1 MEDRKDLH
9 RRILVNLGVALA
21 GVLFLIFVVPQLVRF
36 LMPLIV
42 AWIVA
47 MIANPIIRFLEKR
60 IKIMRKHGS
69 ALVIILVLAA
79 LIAAFY
85 GLAVLVASQFS
96 SWVTELPE
104 VYDSVTQNLQH
115 LFRLLHQKYNII
127 PADVKLAFDQRE
139 NMLDSYIQKAID
151 GLLKMVKSGSLSKV
165 SSLASSLMDFLVY
178 AILTILASYFMT
190 VEKDHF
196 TKLLQEKT
204 PAGVQRIWD
213 KIKKIFIRAIGGYF
227 KAHFQIM
234 IVIFFITVIPFA
246 FMGISY
252 SGLLAVVIAIV
263 DFLPFFGAGT
273 VLVPWAVYR
282 LVTGSYTYAA
292 ILFVIYVVV
301 LIVRQALEPKLIGD
315 NIGTSPFE
323 TLVFMLVGYRLAG
336 MLGLI
341 VGIPVGMIL
350 VECYRE
356 GMFDDY
362 IREKIMRYASG
373 NTDDLN
379 RIKQQMTMEA
389 ITQGTAEHI
398 MHHAMINFILNGEMR
413 FMQFDFTRESEDTK
427 EPKVPLKE
435 RGL

>member
-1 MEDRKDLH
+1 MEDQKDLH

-151 GLLKMVKSGSLSKV
+151 GLLKMVNSGSLSKV

-362 IREKIMRYASG
+362 IRGIKILAR
-373 NTDDLN
+373 D
-379 RIKQQMTMEA
+379 
-389 ITQGTAEHI
+389 
-398 MHHAMINFILNGEMR
+398 INEYR
-413 FMQFDFTRESEDTK
+413 K
-427 EPKVPLKE
+427 Y
-435 RGL
+435 

>member
-273 VLVPWAVYR
+273 VLVPWTVYR

-350 VECYRE
+350 MECYRE

-362 IREKIMRYASG
+362 IRGIKILAR
-373 NTDDLN
+373 D
-379 RIKQQMTMEA
+379 
-389 ITQGTAEHI
+389 
-398 MHHAMINFILNGEMR
+398 INEYR
-413 FMQFDFTRESEDTK
+413 K
-427 EPKVPLKE
+427 Y
-435 RGL
+435 

>member
-292 ILFVIYVVV
+292 ILFVIYAVV

-362 IREKIMRYASG
+362 IRGIKILAR
-373 NTDDLN
+373 D
-379 RIKQQMTMEA
+379 
-389 ITQGTAEHI
+389 
-398 MHHAMINFILNGEMR
+398 INEYR
-413 FMQFDFTRESEDTK
+413 K
-427 EPKVPLKE
+427 Y
-435 RGL
+435 

>member
-204 PAGVQRIWD
+204 PA
-213 KIKKIFIRAIGGYF
+213 
-227 KAHFQIM
+227 
-234 IVIFFITVIPFA
+234 
-246 FMGISY
+246 
-252 SGLLAVVIAIV
+252 
-263 DFLPFFGAGT
+263 
-273 VLVPWAVYR
+273 
-282 LVTGSYTYAA
+282 AA
-292 ILFVIYVVV
+292 Y
-301 LIVRQALEPKLIGD
+301 
-315 NIGTSPFE
+315 
-323 TLVFMLVGYRLAG
+323 
-336 MLGLI
+336 LG
-341 VGIPVGMIL
+341 
-350 VECYRE
+350 
-356 GMFDDY
+356 
-362 IREKIMRYASG
+362 
-373 NTDDLN
+373 
-379 RIKQQMTMEA
+379 
-389 ITQGTAEHI
+389 
-398 MHHAMINFILNGEMR
+398 
-413 FMQFDFTRESEDTK
+413 
-427 EPKVPLKE
+427 
-435 RGL
+435 

>member
-1 MEDRKDLH
+1 
-9 RRILVNLGVALA
+9 
-21 GVLFLIFVVPQLVRF
+21 
-36 LMPLIV
+36 
-42 AWIVA
+42 
-47 MIANPIIRFLEKR
+47 
-60 IKIMRKHGS
+60 
-69 ALVIILVLAA
+69 
-79 LIAAFY
+79 
-85 GLAVLVASQFS
+85 
-96 SWVTELPE
+96 
-104 VYDSVTQNLQH
+104 
-115 LFRLLHQKYNII
+115 
-127 PADVKLAFDQRE
+127 
-139 NMLDSYIQKAID
+139 MLDSYIQKAID

-362 IREKIMRYASG
+362 IRGIKILAR
-373 NTDDLN
+373 D
-379 RIKQQMTMEA
+379 
-389 ITQGTAEHI
+389 
-398 MHHAMINFILNGEMR
+398 INEYR
-413 FMQFDFTRESEDTK
+413 K
-427 EPKVPLKE
+427 Y
-435 RGL
+435 

>member
-1 MEDRKDLH
+1 MEDQRDLH

-21 GVLFLIFVVPQLVRF
+21 GILLLIFVVPPLVRF

-47 MIANPIIRFLEKR
+47 MIANPIIHFLEKR

-85 GLAVLVASQFS
+85 GLTVLVVTQFS
-96 SWVTELPE
+96 SWVTELPD

-115 LFRLLHQKYNII
+115 LFQSLHQKCNMI
-127 PADVKLAFDQRE
+127 PADMKLAFDQRE
-139 NMLDSYIQKAID
+139 NVLDDYIQKAIN
-151 GLLKMVKSGSLSKV
+151 GLLKMVNSGSLSKV
-165 SSLASSLMDFLVY
+165 SSFASSLMDFLVY

-213 KIKKIFIRAIGGYF
+213 KIRKIFIRAIGGYF

-234 IVIFFITVIPFA
+234 IVIFFITVIPFV

-282 LVTGSYTYAA
+282 LVTGSYTYAV
-292 ILFVIYVVV
+292 ILLVIYVVV
-301 LIVRQALEPKLIGD
+301 LIVRQLLEPKLIGD
-315 NIGTSPFE
+315 NIGMSPFE
-323 TLVFMLVGYRLAG
+323 TLVFMLIGYRLAG
-336 MLGLI
+336 VLGLI
-341 VGIPVGMIL
+341 IGIPVGMIL
-350 VECYRE
+350 MECYRE

-362 IREKIMRYASG
+362 IRGIKILAH
-373 NTDDLN
+373 D
-379 RIKQQMTMEA
+379 
-389 ITQGTAEHI
+389 
-398 MHHAMINFILNGEMR
+398 INEYR
-413 FMQFDFTRESEDTK
+413 K
-427 EPKVPLKE
+427 Y
-435 RGL
+435 

>member
-69 ALVIILVLAA
+69 ALVIILVLAT

-127 PADVKLAFDQRE
+127 PADVKLTFDQRE

-350 VECYRE
+350 MECYRE

-362 IREKIMRYASG
+362 IRGIKILAR
-373 NTDDLN
+373 D
-379 RIKQQMTMEA
+379 
-389 ITQGTAEHI
+389 
-398 MHHAMINFILNGEMR
+398 INEYR
-413 FMQFDFTRESEDTK
+413 K
-427 EPKVPLKE
+427 Y
-435 RGL
+435 

>member
-1 MEDRKDLH
+1 MEDQRDLH

-21 GVLFLIFVVPQLVRF
+21 GILLLIFVVPPLVRF

-47 MIANPIIRFLEKR
+47 MIANPIIHFLEKR

-85 GLAVLVASQFS
+85 GLTVLVVTQFS
-96 SWVTELPE
+96 SWVTELPD

-115 LFRLLHQKYNII
+115 LFQSLHQKCNMI
-127 PADVKLAFDQRE
+127 PADMKLAFDQRE
-139 NMLDSYIQKAID
+139 NVLDDYIQKAID
-151 GLLKMVKSGSLSKV
+151 GLLKMVNSGSLSKV
-165 SSLASSLMDFLVY
+165 SSFASSLMDFLVY
-178 AILTILASYFMT
+178 AILTILASYFLT

-213 KIKKIFIRAIGGYF
+213 KIRKIFIRAIGGYF

-282 LVTGSYTYAA
+282 LMTGSYTYAV
-292 ILFVIYVVV
+292 ILLVIYVVV
-301 LIVRQALEPKLIGD
+301 LIVRQLLEPKLIGD
-315 NIGTSPFE
+315 NIGMSPFE
-323 TLVFMLVGYRLAG
+323 TLVFMLIGYRLAG
-336 MLGLI
+336 VLGLI
-341 VGIPVGMIL
+341 IGIPVGMIL
-350 VECYRE
+350 IECYRE

-362 IREKIMRYASG
+362 IRGIKILAH
-373 NTDDLN
+373 D
-379 RIKQQMTMEA
+379 
-389 ITQGTAEHI
+389 
-398 MHHAMINFILNGEMR
+398 INEYR
-413 FMQFDFTRESEDTK
+413 K
-427 EPKVPLKE
+427 Y
-435 RGL
+435 

>member
-85 GLAVLVASQFS
+85 GLAMLVASQFS

-139 NMLDSYIQKAID
+139 NMLDSYIQKVID

-350 VECYRE
+350 MECYRE

-362 IREKIMRYASG
+362 IRGIKILAR
-373 NTDDLN
+373 D
-379 RIKQQMTMEA
+379 
-389 ITQGTAEHI
+389 
-398 MHHAMINFILNGEMR
+398 INEYR
-413 FMQFDFTRESEDTK
+413 K
-427 EPKVPLKE
+427 Y
-435 RGL
+435 

>member
-1 MEDRKDLH
+1 MEDQKDLH

-21 GVLFLIFVVPQLVRF
+21 GILLLIFVVPPLVRF

-47 MIANPIIRFLEKR
+47 MIANPIIHFLEKR

-115 LFRLLHQKYNII
+115 LFQSLHQKYNMI

-139 NMLDSYIQKAID
+139 NVLDDYIQKAID
-151 GLLKMVKSGSLSKV
+151 GLLKMVNSGSLSKV
-165 SSLASSLMDFLVY
+165 SSFASSLMDFLVY

-213 KIKKIFIRAIGGYF
+213 KIRKIFIRAIGGYF

-282 LVTGSYTYAA
+282 LVTGSYTYAV

-301 LIVRQALEPKLIGD
+301 LIVRQLLEPKLIGD
-315 NIGTSPFE
+315 NIGMSPFE
-323 TLVFMLVGYRLAG
+323 TLVFMLIGYRLAG
-336 MLGLI
+336 VLGLI
-341 VGIPVGMIL
+341 IGIPVGMIL
-350 VECYRE
+350 IECYRE
-356 GMFDDY
+356 GMFDNY
-362 IREKIMRYASG
+362 IRGIKILAH
-373 NTDDLN
+373 D
-379 RIKQQMTMEA
+379 
-389 ITQGTAEHI
+389 
-398 MHHAMINFILNGEMR
+398 INEYR
-413 FMQFDFTRESEDTK
+413 K
-427 EPKVPLKE
+427 Y
-435 RGL
+435 

>member
-1 MEDRKDLH
+1 MEDQKDLH

-21 GVLFLIFVVPQLVRF
+21 GVLLLIFVVPQLVRF

-115 LFRLLHQKYNII
+115 LFRSLHQKYNII

-273 VLVPWAVYR
+273 VLVPWAFYR

-350 VECYRE
+350 MECYRE
-356 GMFDDY
+356 GMFDNY
-362 IREKIMRYASG
+362 IRGIKILAH
-373 NTDDLN
+373 D
-379 RIKQQMTMEA
+379 
-389 ITQGTAEHI
+389 
-398 MHHAMINFILNGEMR
+398 INEYR
-413 FMQFDFTRESEDTK
+413 K
-427 EPKVPLKE
+427 Y
-435 RGL
+435 

>member
-1 MEDRKDLH
+1 MEDQKDLH

-21 GVLFLIFVVPQLVRF
+21 GILLLIFVVPPLVRF

-47 MIANPIIRFLEKR
+47 MIANPIIHFLEKR

-96 SWVTELPE
+96 SWVTELPD

-115 LFRLLHQKYNII
+115 LFQSLHQKYNMI

-139 NMLDSYIQKAID
+139 NVLDDYIQKAID
-151 GLLKMVKSGSLSKV
+151 GLLKMVNSGSLSKV

-213 KIKKIFIRAIGGYF
+213 KIRKIFIRAIGGYF

-282 LVTGSYTYAA
+282 LVTGSYTYAV

-301 LIVRQALEPKLIGD
+301 LVVRQLLEPKLIGD
-315 NIGTSPFE
+315 NIGMSPFE
-323 TLVFMLVGYRLAG
+323 TLVFMLIGYRLAG
-336 MLGLI
+336 VLGLI
-341 VGIPVGMIL
+341 IGIPVGMIL
-350 VECYRE
+350 IECYRE
-356 GMFDDY
+356 GMFDNY
-362 IREKIMRYASG
+362 IRGIKILAH
-373 NTDDLN
+373 D
-379 RIKQQMTMEA
+379 
-389 ITQGTAEHI
+389 
-398 MHHAMINFILNGEMR
+398 INEYR
-413 FMQFDFTRESEDTK
+413 K
-427 EPKVPLKE
+427 Y
-435 RGL
+435 

>member
-282 LVTGSYTYAA
+282 LVTGSYTYVA

-362 IREKIMRYASG
+362 IRGIKILVR
-373 NTDDLN
+373 D
-379 RIKQQMTMEA
+379 
-389 ITQGTAEHI
+389 
-398 MHHAMINFILNGEMR
+398 INEYR
-413 FMQFDFTRESEDTK
+413 K
-427 EPKVPLKE
+427 Y
-435 RGL
+435 

>member
-1 MEDRKDLH
+1 MEDQKDLH

-341 VGIPVGMIL
+341 VGILVGMIL

-362 IREKIMRYASG
+362 IRGIKILAR
-373 NTDDLN
+373 D
-379 RIKQQMTMEA
+379 
-389 ITQGTAEHI
+389 
-398 MHHAMINFILNGEMR
+398 INEYR
-413 FMQFDFTRESEDTK
+413 K
-427 EPKVPLKE
+427 Y
-435 RGL
+435 

>member
-115 LFRLLHQKYNII
+115 LFRLLHQKYNIV
-127 PADVKLAFDQRE
+127 PADVKLVFDQRE

-350 VECYRE
+350 MECYRE

-362 IREKIMRYASG
+362 IRGIKILAR
-373 NTDDLN
+373 D
-379 RIKQQMTMEA
+379 
-389 ITQGTAEHI
+389 
-398 MHHAMINFILNGEMR
+398 INEYR
-413 FMQFDFTRESEDTK
+413 K
-427 EPKVPLKE
+427 Y
-435 RGL
+435 

>member
-69 ALVIILVLAA
+69 ALVIILVLAALIAA

-350 VECYRE
+350 MECYRE

-362 IREKIMRYASG
+362 IRGIKILAR
-373 NTDDLN
+373 D
-379 RIKQQMTMEA
+379 
-389 ITQGTAEHI
+389 
-398 MHHAMINFILNGEMR
+398 INEYR
-413 FMQFDFTRESEDTK
+413 K
-427 EPKVPLKE
+427 Y
-435 RGL
+435 

>member
-151 GLLKMVKSGSLSKV
+151 ELLKMVKSGSLSKV

-362 IREKIMRYASG
+362 IRGIKILAR
-373 NTDDLN
+373 D
-379 RIKQQMTMEA
+379 
-389 ITQGTAEHI
+389 
-398 MHHAMINFILNGEMR
+398 INEYR
-413 FMQFDFTRESEDTK
+413 K
-427 EPKVPLKE
+427 Y
-435 RGL
+435 

>member
-21 GVLFLIFVVPQLVRF
+21 GVLFLIFVVPPLVRF

-115 LFRLLHQKYNII
+115 LFRSLHQKYNII

-273 VLVPWAVYR
+273 VLVPWAFYR

-350 VECYRE
+350 MECYRE
-356 GMFDDY
+356 GLFDDY
-362 IREKIMRYASG
+362 IRGIKILAH
-373 NTDDLN
+373 D
-379 RIKQQMTMEA
+379 
-389 ITQGTAEHI
+389 
-398 MHHAMINFILNGEMR
+398 INEYR
-413 FMQFDFTRESEDTK
+413 K
-427 EPKVPLKE
+427 Y
-435 RGL
+435 

>member
-127 PADVKLAFDQRE
+127 PADVKLVFDQRE

-362 IREKIMRYASG
+362 IRGIKILAR
-373 NTDDLN
+373 D
-379 RIKQQMTMEA
+379 
-389 ITQGTAEHI
+389 
-398 MHHAMINFILNGEMR
+398 INEYR
-413 FMQFDFTRESEDTK
+413 K
-427 EPKVPLKE
+427 Y
-435 RGL
+435 

>member
-292 ILFVIYVVV
+292 ILIVIYVVV

-362 IREKIMRYASG
+362 IRGIKILAR
-373 NTDDLN
+373 D
-379 RIKQQMTMEA
+379 
-389 ITQGTAEHI
+389 
-398 MHHAMINFILNGEMR
+398 INEYR
-413 FMQFDFTRESEDTK
+413 K
-427 EPKVPLKE
+427 Y
-435 RGL
+435 

>member
-21 GVLFLIFVVPQLVRF
+21 GVLLLIFVVPQLVRF

-115 LFRLLHQKYNII
+115 LFRSLHQKYNII

-273 VLVPWAVYR
+273 VLVPWAFYR

-350 VECYRE
+350 MECYRE
-356 GMFDDY
+356 GMFDNY
-362 IREKIMRYASG
+362 IRGIKILAH
-373 NTDDLN
+373 D
-379 RIKQQMTMEA
+379 
-389 ITQGTAEHI
+389 
-398 MHHAMINFILNGEMR
+398 INEYR
-413 FMQFDFTRESEDTK
+413 K
-427 EPKVPLKE
+427 Y
-435 RGL
+435 

>member
-69 ALVIILVLAA
+69 ALVIILVLAT

-127 PADVKLAFDQRE
+127 PADVKLVFDQRE

-350 VECYRE
+350 MECYRE

-362 IREKIMRYASG
+362 IRGIKILAR
-373 NTDDLN
+373 D
-379 RIKQQMTMEA
+379 
-389 ITQGTAEHI
+389 
-398 MHHAMINFILNGEMR
+398 INEYR
-413 FMQFDFTRESEDTK
+413 K
-427 EPKVPLKE
+427 Y
-435 RGL
+435 

>member
-96 SWVTELPE
+96 SWVTKLPE

-115 LFRLLHQKYNII
+115 LFRSLHQKYNII

-151 GLLKMVKSGSLSKV
+151 GLLKMAKSGSLSKV

-273 VLVPWAVYR
+273 VLVPWAFYR

-336 MLGLI
+336 VLGLI

-350 VECYRE
+350 MECYRE

-362 IREKIMRYASG
+362 IRGIKILAR
-373 NTDDLN
+373 D
-379 RIKQQMTMEA
+379 
-389 ITQGTAEHI
+389 
-398 MHHAMINFILNGEMR
+398 INEYR
-413 FMQFDFTRESEDTK
+413 K
-427 EPKVPLKE
+427 Y
-435 RGL
+435 

>member
-85 GLAVLVASQFS
+85 GLAVLVVSQFS

-127 PADVKLAFDQRE
+127 PADVKLVFDQRE

-350 VECYRE
+350 MECYRE

-362 IREKIMRYASG
+362 IRGIKILAR
-373 NTDDLN
+373 D
-379 RIKQQMTMEA
+379 
-389 ITQGTAEHI
+389 
-398 MHHAMINFILNGEMR
+398 INEYR
-413 FMQFDFTRESEDTK
+413 K
-427 EPKVPLKE
+427 Y
-435 RGL
+435 

>member
-1 MEDRKDLH
+1 MEDQRDLH
-9 RRILVNLGVALA
+9 RRILVNLGIALA
-21 GVLFLIFVVPQLVRF
+21 GILLLIFVVPPLVRF

-47 MIANPIIRFLEKR
+47 MIANPIIHFLEKR

-85 GLAVLVASQFS
+85 GLAVLVATQFS
-96 SWVTELPE
+96 SWVTELPQ

-115 LFRLLHQKYNII
+115 LFQSLHQKYNII

-139 NMLDSYIQKAID
+139 NVLDDYIQKAID
-151 GLLKMVKSGSLSKV
+151 GLLKMVNSGSLSKV

-178 AILTILASYFMT
+178 AIMTILASYFMT
-190 VEKDHF
+190 VEKDRF

-204 PAGVQRIWD
+204 PAGVQRIWN

-301 LIVRQALEPKLIGD
+301 LIVRQVLEPKLIGD
-315 NIGTSPFE
+315 NIGMSPFE

-336 MLGLI
+336 VLGLI
-341 VGIPVGMIL
+341 IGIPVGMIL
-350 VECYRE
+350 MECYRE
-356 GMFDDY
+356 GMFDNY
-362 IREKIMRYASG
+362 IRGIKILAH
-373 NTDDLN
+373 D
-379 RIKQQMTMEA
+379 
-389 ITQGTAEHI
+389 
-398 MHHAMINFILNGEMR
+398 INEYR
-413 FMQFDFTRESEDTK
+413 K
-427 EPKVPLKE
+427 Y
-435 RGL
+435 

>member
-282 LVTGSYTYAA
+282 LVTGSYTYAV

-323 TLVFMLVGYRLAG
+323 TLIFMLVGYRLAG

-362 IREKIMRYASG
+362 IRGIKILAR
-373 NTDDLN
+373 D
-379 RIKQQMTMEA
+379 
-389 ITQGTAEHI
+389 
-398 MHHAMINFILNGEMR
+398 INEYR
-413 FMQFDFTRESEDTK
+413 K
-427 EPKVPLKE
+427 Y
-435 RGL
+435 

>member
-1 MEDRKDLH
+1 MEDQKDLH

-21 GVLFLIFVVPQLVRF
+21 GILLLIFVVPPLVRF

-47 MIANPIIRFLEKR
+47 MIANPIIHFLEKR

-104 VYDSVTQNLQH
+104 VYDSVTRNLQH
-115 LFRLLHQKYNII
+115 LFQSLHQKYNMI
-127 PADVKLAFDQRE
+127 PADMKLAFDQRE
-139 NMLDSYIQKAID
+139 NVLDDYIQKAID
-151 GLLKMVKSGSLSKV
+151 GLLKMVNSGSLSKV

-213 KIKKIFIRAIGGYF
+213 KIRKIFIRAIGGYF

-282 LVTGSYTYAA
+282 LVTGSYTYAV

-301 LIVRQALEPKLIGD
+301 LIVRQLLEPKLIGD
-315 NIGTSPFE
+315 NIGMSPFE
-323 TLVFMLVGYRLAG
+323 TLVFMLIGYRLAG
-336 MLGLI
+336 VLGLI
-341 VGIPVGMIL
+341 IGIPVGMIL
-350 VECYRE
+350 IECYRE
-356 GMFDDY
+356 GMFDNY
-362 IREKIMRYASG
+362 IRGIKILAH
-373 NTDDLN
+373 D
-379 RIKQQMTMEA
+379 
-389 ITQGTAEHI
+389 
-398 MHHAMINFILNGEMR
+398 INEYR
-413 FMQFDFTRESEDTK
+413 K
-427 EPKVPLKE
+427 Y
-435 RGL
+435 

>member
-1 MEDRKDLH
+1 MEDPRDLH
-9 RRILVNLGVALA
+9 RRILVNLSVALA
-21 GVLFLIFVVPQLVRF
+21 GILLLIFVVPPLVRF

-47 MIANPIIRFLEKR
+47 MIANPIIHFLEKR
-60 IKIMRKHGS
+60 IKLMRKHGS

-85 GLAVLVASQFS
+85 GLAVLVATQFS

-115 LFRLLHQKYNII
+115 LFQSLHEKYNII

-139 NMLDSYIQKAID
+139 NVLDGYIQKAID
-151 GLLKMVKSGSLSKV
+151 GLIKMVNSGSLSKV

-204 PAGVQRIWD
+204 PEGIQRIWD

-252 SGLLAVVIAIV
+252 SGLLAAVIAIV

-273 VLVPWAVYR
+273 VLVPWALYR

-292 ILFVIYVVV
+292 ILAVIYVVV

-315 NIGTSPFE
+315 SIGTSPFE

-341 VGIPVGMIL
+341 IGIPVGMIL
-350 VECYRE
+350 MECYRE
-356 GMFDDY
+356 GMFDSY
-362 IREKIMRYASG
+362 IRGIKILAH
-373 NTDDLN
+373 D
-379 RIKQQMTMEA
+379 
-389 ITQGTAEHI
+389 
-398 MHHAMINFILNGEMR
+398 INEYR
-413 FMQFDFTRESEDTK
+413 K
-427 EPKVPLKE
+427 Y
-435 RGL
+435 

>member
-1 MEDRKDLH
+1 MEDQRDLH

-21 GVLFLIFVVPQLVRF
+21 GILLLIFVVPPLVRF

-47 MIANPIIRFLEKR
+47 MIANPIIHFLEKR

-85 GLAVLVASQFS
+85 GLTVLVVTQFS
-96 SWVTELPE
+96 SWVTELPD

-115 LFRLLHQKYNII
+115 LFQSLHQKCNMI
-127 PADVKLAFDQRE
+127 PADMKLAFDQRE
-139 NMLDSYIQKAID
+139 NVLDDYIQKAID
-151 GLLKMVKSGSLSKV
+151 GLLKMVNSGSLSKV
-165 SSLASSLMDFLVY
+165 SSFASSLMDFLVY

-213 KIKKIFIRAIGGYF
+213 KIRKIFIRAIGGYF

-234 IVIFFITVIPFA
+234 IVIFFITVIPFV

-282 LVTGSYTYAA
+282 LVTGSYTYAV
-292 ILFVIYVVV
+292 ILLVIYVVV
-301 LIVRQALEPKLIGD
+301 LIVRQLLEPKLIGD
-315 NIGTSPFE
+315 NIGMSPFE
-323 TLVFMLVGYRLAG
+323 TLVFMLIGYRLAG
-336 MLGLI
+336 VLGLI
-341 VGIPVGMIL
+341 IGIPVGMIL
-350 VECYRE
+350 MECYRE

-362 IREKIMRYASG
+362 IRGIKILAH
-373 NTDDLN
+373 D
-379 RIKQQMTMEA
+379 
-389 ITQGTAEHI
+389 
-398 MHHAMINFILNGEMR
+398 INEYR
-413 FMQFDFTRESEDTK
+413 K
-427 EPKVPLKE
+427 Y
-435 RGL
+435 

>member
-21 GVLFLIFVVPQLVRF
+21 GVLLLIFVVPQLVRF

-115 LFRLLHQKYNII
+115 LFRSLHQKYNII

-204 PAGVQRIWD
+204 PTGVQRIWD

-273 VLVPWAVYR
+273 VLVPWAFYR

-336 MLGLI
+336 VLGLI

-350 VECYRE
+350 MECYRE

-362 IREKIMRYASG
+362 IRGIKILAR
-373 NTDDLN
+373 D
-379 RIKQQMTMEA
+379 
-389 ITQGTAEHI
+389 
-398 MHHAMINFILNGEMR
+398 INEYR
-413 FMQFDFTRESEDTK
+413 K
-427 EPKVPLKE
+427 Y
-435 RGL
+435 

>member
-79 LIAAFY
+79 LITAFY

-127 PADVKLAFDQRE
+127 PADVKLVFDQRE

-350 VECYRE
+350 MECYRE

-362 IREKIMRYASG
+362 IRGIKILAR
-373 NTDDLN
+373 D
-379 RIKQQMTMEA
+379 
-389 ITQGTAEHI
+389 
-398 MHHAMINFILNGEMR
+398 INEYR
-413 FMQFDFTRESEDTK
+413 K
-427 EPKVPLKE
+427 Y
-435 RGL
+435 

>member
-47 MIANPIIRFLEKR
+47 MIANPIIRFLGKR

-362 IREKIMRYASG
+362 IRGIKILAR
-373 NTDDLN
+373 D
-379 RIKQQMTMEA
+379 
-389 ITQGTAEHI
+389 
-398 MHHAMINFILNGEMR
+398 INEYR
-413 FMQFDFTRESEDTK
+413 K
-427 EPKVPLKE
+427 Y
-435 RGL
+435 

>member
-204 PAGVQRIWD
+204 AAGVQRIWD

-350 VECYRE
+350 MECYRE

-362 IREKIMRYASG
+362 IRGIKILAR
-373 NTDDLN
+373 D
-379 RIKQQMTMEA
+379 
-389 ITQGTAEHI
+389 
-398 MHHAMINFILNGEMR
+398 INEYR
-413 FMQFDFTRESEDTK
+413 K
-427 EPKVPLKE
+427 Y
-435 RGL
+435 

>member
-1 MEDRKDLH
+1 MEDQRDLH
-9 RRILVNLGVALA
+9 RRILVNLGIALA
-21 GVLFLIFVVPQLVRF
+21 GILLLIFVVPPLVRF

-47 MIANPIIRFLEKR
+47 MIANPIIHFLEKR

-69 ALVIILVLAA
+69 ALVIILVLAV

-85 GLAVLVASQFS
+85 GLAVLVATQFS
-96 SWVTELPE
+96 SWVTELPQ

-115 LFRLLHQKYNII
+115 LFQSLHQKCNII

-139 NMLDSYIQKAID
+139 NVLDDYIQKAID
-151 GLLKMVKSGSLSKV
+151 GLLKMVNSGSLSKV

-178 AILTILASYFMT
+178 VILTILASYFMT

-196 TKLLQEKT
+196 TKLLQENT
-204 PAGVQRIWD
+204 PAGVQSVWN

-282 LVTGSYTYAA
+282 LVTGSYTYAV

-301 LIVRQALEPKLIGD
+301 LIVRQVLEPKLIGD
-315 NIGTSPFE
+315 NIGMSPFE
-323 TLVFMLVGYRLAG
+323 TLVFMLIGYRLAG
-336 MLGLI
+336 VLGLI
-341 VGIPVGMIL
+341 IGIPVGMIL
-350 VECYRE
+350 MECYRE
-356 GMFDDY
+356 GMFDNY
-362 IREKIMRYASG
+362 IRGIKILAH
-373 NTDDLN
+373 D
-379 RIKQQMTMEA
+379 
-389 ITQGTAEHI
+389 
-398 MHHAMINFILNGEMR
+398 INEYR
-413 FMQFDFTRESEDTK
+413 K
-427 EPKVPLKE
+427 Y
-435 RGL
+435 

>member
-96 SWVTELPE
+96 SWVTELPK

-115 LFRLLHQKYNII
+115 LFRSLHQKYNII

-151 GLLKMVKSGSLSKV
+151 GLLKMAKSGSLSKV

-273 VLVPWAVYR
+273 VLVPWAFYR

-336 MLGLI
+336 VLGLI

-350 VECYRE
+350 MECYRE

-362 IREKIMRYASG
+362 IRGIKILAR
-373 NTDDLN
+373 D
-379 RIKQQMTMEA
+379 
-389 ITQGTAEHI
+389 
-398 MHHAMINFILNGEMR
+398 INEYR
-413 FMQFDFTRESEDTK
+413 K
-427 EPKVPLKE
+427 Y
-435 RGL
+435 

>member
-96 SWVTELPE
+96 SWVTELPD

-115 LFRLLHQKYNII
+115 LFRSLHQKYNII

-151 GLLKMVKSGSLSKV
+151 GLLKIVKSGSLSKV

-273 VLVPWAVYR
+273 VLVPWAFYR

-350 VECYRE
+350 MECYRE

-362 IREKIMRYASG
+362 IRGIKILAH
-373 NTDDLN
+373 D
-379 RIKQQMTMEA
+379 
-389 ITQGTAEHI
+389 
-398 MHHAMINFILNGEMR
+398 INEYR
-413 FMQFDFTRESEDTK
+413 K
-427 EPKVPLKE
+427 Y
-435 RGL
+435 

>member
-127 PADVKLAFDQRE
+127 PADVKLAFDQQE

-362 IREKIMRYASG
+362 IRGIKILVR
-373 NTDDLN
+373 D
-379 RIKQQMTMEA
+379 
-389 ITQGTAEHI
+389 
-398 MHHAMINFILNGEMR
+398 INEYR
-413 FMQFDFTRESEDTK
+413 K
-427 EPKVPLKE
+427 Y
-435 RGL
+435 

>member
-21 GVLFLIFVVPQLVRF
+21 GVLLLIFVVPQLVRF

-96 SWVTELPE
+96 SWVTELPD

-115 LFRLLHQKYNII
+115 LFRSLHQKYNII

-282 LVTGSYTYAA
+282 LLTGSYTYAA

-350 VECYRE
+350 MECYRE

-362 IREKIMRYASG
+362 IRGIKILVR
-373 NTDDLN
+373 D
-379 RIKQQMTMEA
+379 
-389 ITQGTAEHI
+389 
-398 MHHAMINFILNGEMR
+398 INEYR
-413 FMQFDFTRESEDTK
+413 K
-427 EPKVPLKE
+427 Y
-435 RGL
+435 